1 MPTYTITAPDGKT
14 YEIEGPDGASQE
26 DVAYAV
32 LAKNP
37 QAGMPPDPRKQGFT
51 PALKAGYQR
60 LKGDIGALAGR
71 TGIMGT
77 EAAEQYRAGQEEK
90 ARGLFTPTA
99 EGWTDAPWQKT
110 KETLGGSL
118 PYMAAPIAA
127 GGAAAF
133 GGAPAAVGM
142 GAAGL
147 ASGLQFT
154 GTNLARQMDEGKRLK
169 DTSLAGAAG
178 AAVPQ
183 AALDMLSFKMAPGIR
198 LLFTQA
204 GKEIAPKAAAQIAQ
218 QSIKQVAA
226 DYAKATG
233 TAMTAEGLTEAAQQV
248 LERWQAGLNL
258 TDEKAKAEYIDSL
271 IGGAVLGGA
280 MSPAGRFVER
290 GREGQ
295 KQAQDALAAKKQAM
309 QGRAAQEQRDA
320 EAAKTKQDADRQDPA
335 YAAQI
340 DAQHTATK
348 QKMAEL
354 QAQLQPLK
362 KNAAPEQ
369 RAANKAITTELARIA
384 KEELAPLTAEVI
396 AMQPL
401 IAEVRERKR
410 AEGMSEQEYADEW
423 MGTTPSAQKPV
434 PAPMSEWDKYDQGL
448 SEKPTEA
455 ATPAA
460 KYVTERVSA
469 LENNIDAPDV
479 KDYVEYLM
487 QDPLTA
493 AQVVAEQQQIPGLSA
508 KQNRAVLGAI
518 TLQNK
523 AAEKASGRLAKEAG
537 VAAKQRTALVEMEE
551 AEALRAQR
559 AEQERIDAESRKDS
573 ERAKRVSPEL
583 LSLRRIAD
591 RPAPTAGQFSLF
603 GPNTTNTTEAST
615 PSSPALGQMAQK
627 LRGEDVTHTA
637 PEPTT
642 PKVQRGG
649 PAPFNLYPRVGEEN
663 TADRDSVAERVQ
675 RALLRDDL
683 TPETVTILQRLDRA
697 VDKADPQLLASAD
710 TQLKRLEYLHEG
722 VVPQGA
728 RRDVTYQAFPTK
740 EGAASVAGEFNRTD
754 VATPAVEK
762 KKLVNEVSR
771 STLRGPS
778 AQPTPDTRA
787 TKAQRGELN
796 ALLRQHERVADEN
809 AGQMP
814 LFEKEDK
821 ELGFVKTDR
830 AAFERFVN
838 SPFVRGLKKSMQA
851 AEQAVTSAK
860 DAHTLRE
867 EVRALTAQ
875 MDKLNQQRAAYTA
888 VKRTLSADADVHETS
903 RKAAEIN
910 EALVARTVDRM
921 ELLGHIETLQKE
933 RAQLQEKIEDLH
945 AAEPG
950 LFEAAAPEWFA
961 RMDHV
966 IEQLQAAENERALL
980 DGAMDTLN
988 VQVRLAEA
996 YNKLQRVGDSNP
1008 LPSELTDAQ
1017 QRLDKTRAALTSVED
1032 KERAVRTEKDKTAGV
1047 SRRAKASVDTNTART
1062 FSERMSDAKTRT
1074 WNAFH
1079 SGEGFTDRDG
1089 APLPPVRYRA
1099 LTPEERK
1106 SRGYT
1111 SPEES
1116 RKGDK
1121 MAQTIAGM
1129 GVKQLAMELGRVE
1142 KTMYKWTE
1150 VVRKARKNTGRF
1162 VGGEQNVVTYP
1173 HMASAIKQQALLS
1186 VKADLLEEALA
1197 ERRASEAPRSVR
1209 AGEVSS
1215 EQLGAYSAGW
1225 DTLQQRQDKL
1235 KALETKHKGMLAEGA
1250 DPLDVRALQQAIAKA
1265 REAVLES
1272 RAEAAAEVE
1281 PMQPGR
1287 VTQAARN
1294 SSAASGKLRAGTEES
1309 KRNVGVSRRGVQEA
1323 RNVPQP
1329 TAKQAVSEGNTT
1341 TAEREAAAKPL
1352 SAKAKKAQTAE
1363 RAAQVRDAAEKEEA
1377 RLRGQLADTNLSI
1390 AAVEAKKPVKISLLE
1405 GLKRERTRLERL
1417 VGKQHALVAAAEDTG
1432 SGIATVGEPEDT
1444 EYSMAGENEARTL
1457 YRTSTKTG
1465 PSIKI
1470 ATIEKRVAQMTEG
1483 WEKLPTITVV
1493 QSETDMPQR
1502 IQDQAARDKKTG
1514 AIPGLFDPDS
1524 KTVYLVADNLRDE
1537 SDIALTVMHE
1547 VAGHFGLRGVLGGEY
1562 SNTMRRM
1569 YEGNAP
1575 LREAVNAKM
1584 KAEPN
1589 LSKDVAVEEVLAE
1602 AAESGPL
1609 ANNKLSNALHNVY
1622 YAIKQFLF
1630 KKLGLKSVSDREVQQ
1645 VVANARRYVKQGVGG
1660 KGGTAESTGAVY
1672 RTPSYGEQAD
1682 TPLADL
1688 ADKMVARPKT
1698 FKEKFLSNMGL
1709 GFEMQAVD
1717 MRAPIREMLKLG
1729 AHVTPE
1735 SEALGM
1741 QAMYNVTK
1749 SDQRVALLMTAMS
1762 SGPLETY
1769 TDGKGFHGVRSTGE
1783 NSAKDVFTAIAD
1795 LPGGNERGKMAM
1807 ATTYMIAQRAANVG
1821 IEKAGFGDM
1830 AITQAELDAVMAQ
1843 VKADPEL
1850 KTALEGVR
1858 KKYNAYN
1865 KGMIEFLAD
1874 TGAIPKALAKELLA
1888 NEDYV
1893 PFYRVNNNGMADL
1906 VFSSE
1911 HTIALGDI
1919 RHQPYLQSLKG
1930 GDTKI
1935 LPLNESLS
1943 RNTTLL
1949 IDKAMTNLA
1958 AKGFA
1963 YAAQEMGA
1971 GKIRKDVGNAPAGPD
1986 IIRFNQEPDAGDAK
2000 DTGARWM
2007 RVNTEGT
2014 VMEGVPSDMV
2024 VKSLEGSHVALPAFL
2039 KLGAYAGDILR
2050 SGITRTPLYVM
2061 RQLIRDPMAAT
2072 FTSGLPNNPMT
2083 AVYKAGK
2090 EFLADS
2096 VGTSEA
2102 AAKLIKKGII
2112 QSGIFTGDHDDIAKF
2127 SLQLASGKD
2136 QNAVQRLFAML
2147 DRAAMR
2153 ADASTRVLVH
2163 ENALKQGLSEVEAD
2177 MMTMESMNFHKR
2189 GLSPSVQYA
2198 NRLIPFFNAQI
2209 QGLNVLYKAARGRMP
2224 YNEQLAIKTKFFN
2237 NAMIL
2242 FGTGLVYAAAM
2253 EDDEDFR
2260 NAKPRDR
2267 YSNFF
2272 VSLPGVDAKLKI
2284 PLPYE
2289 MGFIFSAAVAA
2300 VDGMREDVG
2309 GGAQAEA
2316 LFDMLTNSIPGAS
2329 SKGVPQLVKPVFE
2342 TWTNTNFFSGQA
2354 IESASQK
2361 NLTPEERYSAS
2372 TSEMAKALSK
2382 ALPVLSPLQIEHLVK
2397 GYFGIIP
2404 LAIANTANGLFA
2416 TDDTVERPAP
2426 RITDTPLIGA
2436 AFQRKFGGG
2445 DADAA
2450 YTIAEDVRKVE
2461 GTFKKMQNEGRR
2473 ADVQEFLEK
2482 HIRELRLGPAA
2493 KQFEVRMAKIK
2504 DQEMKIRASS
2514 MSADT
2519 KRERIDALDKIRQDT
2534 AASYLKVFRQIEERS
2549 AA

>member
-37 QAGMPPDPRKQGFT
+37 QAGTPPDPRKQGFT
-51 PALKAGYQR
+51 PALKAGYQK

-77 EAAEQYRAGQEEK
+77 EAAEQYRSAQEAK
-90 ARGLFTPTA
+90 AHGLFTPTE

-118 PYMAAPIAA
+118 PYMAAPVAA
-127 GGAAAF
+127 GGAAALA
-133 GGAPAAVGM
+133 GAPTAVGM
-142 GAAGL
+142 GVAGL

-248 LERWQAGLNL
+248 LERWQAGLSL
-258 TDEKAKAEYIDSL
+258 TDVKAKAEYIDSL

-280 MSPAGRFVER
+280 LSPAGRFVER
-290 GREGQ
+290 GREEQ
-295 KQAQDALAAKKQAM
+295 KQGQEALAAKKQAM
-309 QGRAAQEQRDA
+309 QDRAAQEQRAA
-320 EAAKTKQDADRQDPA
+320 EAKKQAEMDRAAAGADAPA
-335 YAAQI
+335 QTQPIDNTGPAGPTQLDLPGMFMQTPEAPARPDVTPEARRIELLDQERKLADALEEHRGRVAQSATPEDTLAASKLFKQLETAHKQ
-340 DAQHTATK
+340 AQ
-348 QKMAEL
+348 AEL
-354 QAQLQPLK
+354 ATIP
-362 KNAAPEQ
+362 
-369 RAANKAITTELARIA
+369 ITTPPSLRLAQVQKQWEKA
-384 KEELAPLTAEVI
+384 KEEGDVDNATKYAERILELKKLGAESAPPDAMKQVPFKPNTFRQTGGVSETEDLFNQRVVGPEIAAGREQAAAQRTRWEEEQAALRRMAQRQEDNAVRETRKEREQALAKLAEDAATQAEVHRMERDRLNTGVTEQRTLPGVPGKAPLRSEVQRSSGMEMVK
-396 AMQPL
+396 A
-401 IAEVRERKR
+401 R
-410 AEGMSEQEYADEW
+410 AELVRDFKKAKARGDRAAMRDAVDALQDLEEQAGKYTSTPDGAASADLSATAPRNVGIQQDAGISRSQALVQLLQAEPEDVESARGRMLERLASDIEAASGKQLPQSARYALANEVNPILDKL
-423 MGTTPSAQKPV
+423 MKSSRHMLDARTAQK
-434 PAPMSEWDKYDQGL
+434 AMDTIRNRL
-448 SEKPTEA
+448 SRRDTGPTVDRSITPRTTSA
-455 ATPAA
+455 A
-460 KYVTERVSA
+460 
-469 LENNIDAPDV
+469 
-479 KDYVEYLM
+479 
-487 QDPLTA
+487 
-493 AQVVAEQQQIPGLSA
+493 
-508 KQNRAVLGAI
+508 
-518 TLQNK
+518 
-523 AAEKASGRLAKEAG
+523 
-537 VAAKQRTALVEMEE
+537 
-551 AEALRAQR
+551 
-559 AEQERIDAESRKDS
+559 
-573 ERAKRVSPEL
+573 
-583 LSLRRIAD
+583 SLREQLD
-591 RPAPTAGQFSLF
+591 
-603 GPNTTNTTEAST
+603 
-615 PSSPALGQMAQK
+615 
-627 LRGEDVTHTA
+627 
-637 PEPTT
+637 
-642 PKVQRGG
+642 
-649 PAPFNLYPRVGEEN
+649 
-663 TADRDSVAERVQ
+663 
-675 RALLRDDL
+675 RALDKPDL
-683 TPETVTILQRLDRA
+683 TPEQRDMLERADADFETLQADPAKRNDVAEWLHKDLGIGVQSDAARRVAQHLTPAKDVNQTAVHLDPPGKDHGAQGDMFPLDSYLHGPKQEKKSTYREIQQARLARRMRAAALEEERNPSEPGRTGSVVLPRDDESLSEPADDELRAVPEKPALTGRSEPSSVGPGKPKFSLAESERERKANEARVAKQGSLERLGELPGVRVSHEAYRDALQRLEEAPSRIADLQSRIA
-697 VDKADPQLLASAD
+697 NEGLPKTTRDKAKRSLKAVQQMVKLASGVLSHSGEEVEKAKQNVKD
-710 TQLKRLEYLHEG
+710 ALE
-722 VVPQGA
+722 VVREKIDKQRA
-728 RRDVTYQAFPTK
+728 AVEENPTK
-740 EGAASVAGEFNRTD
+740 
-754 VATPAVEK
+754 
-762 KKLVNEVSR
+762 SR
-771 STLRGPS
+771 KQTLAIQIRE
-778 AQPTPDTRA
+778 R
-787 TKAQRGELN
+787 N
-796 ALLRQHERVADEN
+796 ALTRLDNSFANFAKITPIETAT
-809 AGQMP
+809 
-814 LFEKEDK
+814 EKSEK
-821 ELGFVKTDR
+821 AADR
-830 AAFERFVN
+830 AAEEYLQKALALEQEDTTGRLPARKIGPVVKKAVQAGNVRTGTLETQEERRLSARNKV
-838 SPFVRGLKKSMQA
+838 
-851 AEQAVTSAK
+851 EQAGAK
-860 DAHTLRE
+860 
-867 EVRALTAQ
+867 
-875 MDKLNQQRAAYTA
+875 
-888 VKRTLSADADVHETS
+888 
-903 RKAAEIN
+903 
-910 EALVARTVDRM
+910 
-921 ELLGHIETLQKE
+921 
-933 RAQLQEKIEDLH
+933 
-945 AAEPG
+945 
-950 LFEAAAPEWFA
+950 
-961 RMDHV
+961 
-966 IEQLQAAENERALL
+966 
-980 DGAMDTLN
+980 
-988 VQVRLAEA
+988 
-996 YNKLQRVGDSNP
+996 
-1008 LPSELTDAQ
+1008 
-1017 QRLDKTRAALTSVED
+1017 
-1032 KERAVRTEKDKTAGV
+1032 
-1047 SRRAKASVDTNTART
+1047 
-1062 FSERMSDAKTRT
+1062 
-1074 WNAFH
+1074 
-1079 SGEGFTDRDG
+1079 
-1089 APLPPVRYRA
+1089 
-1099 LTPEERK
+1099 
-1106 SRGYT
+1106 
-1111 SPEES
+1111 
-1116 RKGDK
+1116 
-1121 MAQTIAGM
+1121 
-1129 GVKQLAMELGRVE
+1129 
-1142 KTMYKWTE
+1142 
-1150 VVRKARKNTGRF
+1150 
-1162 VGGEQNVVTYP
+1162 
-1173 HMASAIKQQALLS
+1173 
-1186 VKADLLEEALA
+1186 
-1197 ERRASEAPRSVR
+1197 
-1209 AGEVSS
+1209 
-1215 EQLGAYSAGW
+1215 
-1225 DTLQQRQDKL
+1225 
-1235 KALETKHKGMLAEGA
+1235 
-1250 DPLDVRALQQAIAKA
+1250 
-1265 REAVLES
+1265 
-1272 RAEAAAEVE
+1272 
-1281 PMQPGR
+1281 
-1287 VTQAARN
+1287 
-1294 SSAASGKLRAGTEES
+1294 
-1309 KRNVGVSRRGVQEA
+1309 RGV
-1323 RNVPQP
+1323 
-1329 TAKQAVSEGNTT
+1329 TAKQAVRAANEDVAQEQAMLEDARVEEVAEK
-1341 TAEREAAAKPL
+1341 TAEVARKKKKAATKNTEILRIEALQERNSAAMEKALAEGDEAAIAKYEAFDDRL
-1352 SAKAKKAQTAE
+1352 ARALEQAQNKTAGKE
-1363 RAAQVRDAAEKEEA
+1363 TEK
-1377 RLRGQLADTNLSI
+1377 S
-1390 AAVEAKKPVKISLLE
+1390 K
-1405 GLKRERTRLERL
+1405 
-1417 VGKQHALVAAAEDTG
+1417 
-1432 SGIATVGEPEDT
+1432 TVGEPEDT

-1470 ATIEKRVAQMTEG
+1470 ATIERVTAQMTEG
-1483 WEKLPTITVV
+1483 WEKLPTVTVV
-1493 QSETDMPQR
+1493 QSETDLPQR

-1547 VAGHFGLRGVLGGEY
+1547 VAGHFGLRGVLGGTY
-1562 SNTMRRM
+1562 SNTMHRL

-1602 AAESGPL
+1602 AVESGPL

-1762 SGPLETY
+1762 SGPLEVY
-1769 TDGKGFHGVRSTGE
+1769 KDGKGLHGVRSTGE

-1821 IEKAGFGDM
+1821 IEKAGFDDM
-1830 AITQAELDAVMAQ
+1830 AVTQPELDAVMAQ
-1843 VKADPEL
+1843 VNADPEL
-1850 KTALEGVR
+1850 KAALEGVR

-1874 TGAIPKALAKELLA
+1874 TGAIPKTLAKELLA

-1971 GKIRKDVGNAPAGPD
+1971 GKIRTDVGNAPAGSD
-1986 IIRFNQEPDAGDAK
+1986 VIRFNQEPDANNPK

-2007 RVNTEGT
+2007 KVNTEGT

-2024 VKSLEGSHVALPAFL
+2024 VKSLEGAHVALPAFL

-2198 NRLIPFFNAQI
+2198 NRLIPFFNAQL

-2224 YNEQLAIKTKFFN
+2224 YNEQLAIKTKFMN
-2237 NAMIL
+2237 NAMLL

-2309 GGAQAEA
+2309 GAAQAEA
-2316 LFDMLTNSIPGAS
+2316 LTSMLTNSIPGAS
-2329 SKGVPQLVKPVFE
+2329 SMGVPQLVKPAFE
-2342 TWTNTNFFSGQA
+2342 TWLNTNFFSGQA

-2361 NLTPEERYSAS
+2361 SLTPEERYSAS

-2404 LAIANTANGLFA
+2404 LAIMNTANGLFA
-2416 TDDTVERPAP
+2416 TDDTVERPTP
-2426 RITDTPLIGA
+2426 RITDTPLVGA

-2473 ADVQEFLEK
+2473 ADVQEFLEG

-2504 DQEMKIRASS
+2504 DQEMKIRASG

-2534 AASYLKVFRQIEERS
+2534 AAAYLKVFRQIEERS